1 MKRLGPD
8 WEKELISVSR
18 QENQFPMKEIQRYR
32 NFHQKFS
39 MGFNQ
44 QHIFIEQTISHRLI
58 NGVIDQKGIVLNP
71 QCNAQVTKIQR
82 SHQYRQM
89 THTEANGIVFNTEQ

>member
-1 MKRLGPD
+1 MRLFIGLFMKRLEPD

-44 QHIFIEQTISHRLI
+44 QHIFIEHKLI

-71 QCNAQVTKIQR
+71 QCNGQATKIQG
-82 SHQYRQM
+82 SYQY
-89 THTEANGIVFNTEQ
+89 IDK